1 MNAAPASTSHLHLW
15 SWIEA
20 SVTIGFPLV
29 FLLFAFFIFRPE
41 HVDHHPNRVYIG
53 AALQGLIIG
62 ILVAFF
68 VLPLRFAFFVP
79 DPNLVPDAPRPP
91 PRGIASLSAI
101 PAFML
106 LLFRGA
112 ARGARPLAVLA
123 VAGLLITWGVAQWP
137 YLLPESLTVAD
148 AAAPA
153 GTLGALTVAVALL
166 LVLIVPAFALLY
178 HLDRRQLLPE
188 EGVADVGDPAAS

>member
-1 MNAAPASTSHLHLW
+1 MNSAPASTSHLHLW

-79 DPNLVPDAPRPP
+79 DPSIVPDAPKPP
-91 PRGIASLSAI
+91 PKGIASLSAI

-106 LLFRGA
+106 LLVVRRGFL
-112 ARGARPLAVLA
+112 ARAPLVGRYIRAYRRAGLKHQIDGARRT
-123 VAGLLITWGVAQWP
+123 LLRLEGM
-137 YLLPESLTVAD
+137 D
-148 AAAPA
+148 ARP
-153 GTLGALTVAVALL
+153 TSEL
-166 LVLIVPAFALLY
+166 
-178 HLDRRQLLPE
+178 
-188 EGVADVGDPAAS
+188 